1 MNGREDIIKDPNF
14 ADNSEEQLIKELK
27 AGKESAF
34 NRLIEEHKNRVYR
47 IALSL
52 VKNPTDAEDVAQ
64 DVFIKIYTSVSS
76 FKGNSSLATWIY
88 KITYNMSLDFLKSK
102 NRRIKRFKTLDD
114 PEDAEILSLS
124 DDSFLPEKAYE
135 NLELKKDLDAALE
148 QLPED
153 QREMVTLKD
162 VHGFSYEDI
171 IEMTGLKEGTMKSRL
186 NRARASLRKMLQSK
200 WNI

>member
-1 MNGREDIIKDPNF
+1 MNGREDFIKGTNF

-162 VHGFSYEDI
+162 VHGFSYEEI

-186 NRARASLRKMLQSK
+186 NRARASLREMLQSK